1 MATEFFSLR
10 KTWSKHVS
18 FHRKFI
24 IYFLSLKASM
34 DALFSF
40 FFLPP
45 LDFFLNYEV
54 SIKHVYVPN
63 SVLNLGE

>member
-10 KTWSKHVS
+10 KTWSKH
-18 FHRKFI
+18 
-24 IYFLSLKASM
+24 

>member
-1 MATEFFSLR
+1 MLFF
-10 KTWSKHVS
+10 V
-18 FHRKFI
+18 
-24 IYFLSLKASM
+24 Y
-34 DALFSF
+34 
-40 FFLPP
+40 FLPP